1 MENKMGKMKQ
11 WVGDSVFEDFADPKK
26 YDEYW
31 RTANDRWI
39 RISEMEFSHL
49 ENTVNYFSREGMKVD
64 PARQNAFDKVMVR
77 YLMEKAK
84 IEEQIAR
91 TQYDIL

>member
-1 MENKMGKMKQ
+1 MGKMKQ
-11 WVGDSVFEDFADPKK
+11 WIDDDVFEGFADPKQW
-26 YDEYW
+26 DEHW
-31 RTANDRWI
+31 RTSNQRWI

-49 ENTVNYFSREGMKVD
+49 KNVVNYFSREGMKVD
-64 PARQNAFDKVMVR
+64 PTRQNAFEKVMIR

-91 TQYDIL
+91 TQHDIL